1 MKQEKLNYI
10 IDVARNMFARYGLRK
25 TNIDELAHMARVAKA
40 TIYNYF
46 GSKDSVY
53 LAVLKKEAD
62 EIIGAILDSIDKEA
76 LPPEKLIALV
86 KTKFNQM
93 PKALNLLN
101 LEIDGAENRY
111 PDSIAIRNDLFWKE
125 VEIIQDILEEGLAKG
140 FFYIKN
146 IMLASKSIGY
156 AIRGFERDWLLFDS
170 RDRIDH
176 YLDYFLNIIIKGLMS
191 ANSNKTDRF
200 VID

>member
-86 KTKFNQM
+86 KT
-93 PKALNLLN
+93 
-101 LEIDGAENRY
+101 
-111 PDSIAIRNDLFWKE
+111 
-125 VEIIQDILEEGLAKG
+125 
-140 FFYIKN
+140 
-146 IMLASKSIGY
+146 
-156 AIRGFERDWLLFDS
+156 
-170 RDRIDH
+170 
-176 YLDYFLNIIIKGLMS
+176 
-191 ANSNKTDRF
+191 
-200 VID
+200 